1 MRVTKRQLSKIIRKE
16 KLKLTEVFAAPTSA
30 LKDAVL
36 KLFLEAGKVTT
47 ADVFDYMREDGWA
60 DDEIDAAIVEADTES
75 RW

>member
-16 KLKLTEVFAAPTSA
+16 KLKLNEVFAAPTSA